1 MFTVAGQRRGVGR
14 RAVQAAET
22 RQQTRATCT
31 CQTSQELPFDL
42 ILNEKHHQLELRL
55 AISQGGRGRR
65 VRNEE
70 GKVGAFSM
78 QLNILQPLDLPPTL
92 VLVVVLYGSVG
103 LRGRRDTTAAA
114 AAAPEFMH
122 MTLVIDII
130 SWSGAH

>member
-1 MFTVAGQRRGVGR
+1 MGR
-14 RAVQAAET
+14 RAAET

-31 CQTSQELPFDL
+31 CQTSRGLPFDL
-42 ILNEKHHQLELRL
+42 ILNEKHQQLELRL
-55 AISQGGRGRR
+55 AISQGRGRR

-92 VLVVVLYGSVG
+92 VLVLYGSVG
-103 LRGRRDTTAAA
+103 LRGRRDTTAA